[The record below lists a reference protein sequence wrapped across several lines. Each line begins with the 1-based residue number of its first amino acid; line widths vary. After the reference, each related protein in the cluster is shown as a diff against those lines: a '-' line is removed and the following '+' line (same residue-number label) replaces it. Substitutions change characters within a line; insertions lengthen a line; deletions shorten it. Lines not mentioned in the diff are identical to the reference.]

1 MVGPG
6 LADLGKWQF
15 GTSASL
21 RNKIIYIGL
30 PSMAWWEEC
39 DSETKHAWI
48 QVMLRCLPMA

>member
-21 RNKIIYIGL
+21 RNKIIYIGQ